1 MRKTLLTVSALM
13 AATATAGAQGANAV
27 RLRLDPASE
36 LTVEGTSSMHA
47 WHCKTDKLNAYV
59 DVDPGYTRDL
69 TKVARPIAAVKVNI
83 VVKTLSCGNSQMDR
97 NMYSTLRADENQLIK
112 YTLTGYDLLDGSV
125 SPTAFAAKT
134 NGTLMIAGE
143 TRPIDMKISA
153 ERQSDGKAVAS
164 GEQTLLLSD
173 FGIKAPSF
181 MFGTLKVGNEVK
193 VKFTLKAGPELL
205 AQLDALNRAGQ

>member
-13 AATATAGAQGANAV
+13 AAAATAGAQGANAV

-47 WHCKTDKLNAYV
+47 WHCKTDKINAYV

-69 TKVARPIAAVKVNI
+69 TKVARPITAVQVNI

-97 NMYSTLRADENQLIK
+97 NMYSTLKADANQLIK
-112 YTLTGYDLLDGSV
+112 YTLTGYDLLSGSV
-125 SPTAFAAKT
+125 SPTSFGAKT
-134 NGTLMIAGE
+134 NGTLTIAGE
-143 TRPIDMKISA
+143 TKPIEMKISA

>member
-47 WHCKTDKLNAYV
+47 WHCKTDKINAYV
-59 DVDPGYTRDL
+59 DVDPGYTKDL
-69 TKVARPIAAVKVNI
+69 TKVARPITAVQVNI

-97 NMYSTLRADENQLIK
+97 NMYSTLKADANQLIK
-112 YTLTGYDLLDGSV
+112 YTLTGYDLLSGSV
-125 SPTAFAAKT
+125 SPTSFGART
-134 NGTLMIAGE
+134 NGTLTIAGE
-143 TRPIDMKISA
+143 TKPIEMKISA